1 MKIKLRKN
9 RGKYGMLKILKLSGF
24 ELQQVRYVLYS
35 LPSALINKGDTNS
48 IILDTGLSRSAA
60 GFRDDFG
67 EGTLVKLCHIQL
79 MSGIGISLEAT
90 HE

>member
-60 GFRDDFG
+60 GFRDDSV
-67 EGTLVKLCHIQL
+67 EGTLVQIFHSHL
-79 MSGIGISLEAT
+79 MDGIFYSL
-90 HE
+90 